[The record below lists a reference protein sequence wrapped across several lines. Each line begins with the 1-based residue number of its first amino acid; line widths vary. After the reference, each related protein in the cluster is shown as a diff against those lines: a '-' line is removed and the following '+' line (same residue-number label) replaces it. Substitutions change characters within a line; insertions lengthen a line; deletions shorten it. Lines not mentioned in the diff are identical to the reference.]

1 VSTRKPNPRLAKIH
15 RSYSVE
21 EVARL
26 YGTHRNTVR
35 AWIRAGLPT
44 IDGRRPIVIA
54 GRDLGSFLHA
64 RRQRNARP
72 CGSGELYCCRCRVP
86 QKPAENRAM
95 YEPMNATTGNLVGIC
110 STCSARM
117 NRRVSLAA
125 LGAVRGDLA
134 VSIAVAQEHIGESH
148 QPSVNCASS

>member
-1 VSTRKPNPRLAKIH
+1 MSTRKPNPRLAKIH

-44 IDGRRPIVIA
+44 IDGSRPILIA
-54 GRDLGSFLHA
+54 GRDLGGFLRA

-72 CGSGELYCCRCRVP
+72 CGAGELYCCRCRTP
-86 QKPAENRAM
+86 QKPAGNRAV

-110 STCSARM
+110 STCSAWM
-117 NRRVSLAA
+117 NRRVSLAN
-125 LGAVRGDLA
+125 LGAVLGDVA
-134 VSIAVAQEHIGESH
+134 VSLPEAQERIGESH
-148 QPSVNCASS
+148 PPSVNCAFK

>member
-1 VSTRKPNPRLAKIH
+1 MSPRNPNPRLAKVH
-15 RSYSVE
+15 RSYSVD

-26 YGTHRNTVR
+26 FGSHRNTVR

-44 IDGRRPIVIA
+44 IDGSRPILIA
-54 GRDLGSFLHA
+54 GRDLGSFLRA

-72 CGSGELYCCRCRVP
+72 CGVGELYCCRCRIP
-86 QKPAENRAM
+86 QKPAENRAA

-117 NRRVSLAA
+117 NRRVSLAT
-125 LGAVRGDLA
+125 LEAVRGDVAISL
-134 VSIAVAQEHIGESH
+134 AVAQERIGKSH
-148 QPSVNCASS
+148 PPSVNCASS